1 MAYSYDL
8 NCWGIMEGMCS
19 ARSHPNL
26 LFWNIIR
33 FNPFYCMLEV
43 RRALQLKTLCSS
55 AEAAAMLVLHM
66 PAAGCSLAE
75 LSTIKCLEH
84 SPQAGVAASA
94 SDLQMALAC
103 CSSCTGR

>member
-1 MAYSYDL
+1 VAYSYDL

-43 RRALQLKTLCSS
+43 RP
-55 AEAAAMLVLHM
+55 V
-66 PAAGCSLAE
+66 
-75 LSTIKCLEH
+75 
-84 SPQAGVAASA
+84 
-94 SDLQMALAC
+94 
-103 CSSCTGR
+103 